1 MRSDTSPILSRCNRL
16 YLPKA
21 MLELKS
27 CNNILAKM
35 RLHSV
40 ITNLLV
46 VVCSVQS
53 APKSLSE
60 NDLHCIV
67 ILEGTQAELEA
78 ALSSTS

>member
-1 MRSDTSPILSRCNRL
+1 
-16 YLPKA
+16 
-21 MLELKS
+21 
-27 CNNILAKM
+27 M